1 MTLRVL
7 LACHAG
13 QGVGLGHLMRSLV
26 VARAL
31 RRRLGADVQ
40 LIIQSEPLQR
50 EDLAAFPHQFVA
62 PDANLGQALDAQ
74 RQAMA
79 AAVIA
84 LDLHPQRPP
93 ADLATRLQQWRQ
105 LGCRLIAI
113 DGLLAHRPSL
123 DLIFLP
129 SFRFVPPPDLPAG
142 APIRFGW
149 DCLLLEPLPEGHR
162 RPEGREVLALTGGSD
177 ATGLGRDWPRLLD
190 QQLPEDARLHWVTG
204 PFSARPVLPASPR
217 IAAFEEHVAPAGL
230 GPLMRQASFAVTV
243 FGVSF
248 FELLQY
254 GVPTVVFSPY
264 GSKDQPE
271 LDALRAEGLA
281 WIARDHLDATQQLA
295 RLMADTPAA
304 AALSQRAQA
313 RLGRP
318 GGDHLADA
326 VAQLTRST
334 CPRAS

>member
-50 EDLAAFPHQFVA
+50 EDLAAFPHRFVA
-62 PDANLGQALDAQ
+62 PDADLGQALDAQ

-79 AAVIA
+79 AEVIA
-84 LDLHPQRPP
+84 LDLHPLRPP
-93 ADLATRLQQWRQ
+93 LDLATRLQQWRQ

-129 SFRFVPPPDLPAG
+129 SFRFVTPPDLPAG

-162 RPEGREVLALTGGSD
+162 RPESREVLVLTGGSD
-177 ATGLGRDWPRLLD
+177 ATGLGRNWPWLLD

-204 PFSARPVLPASPR
+204 PFSPRPVLPASPR

-248 FELLQY
+248 FELLQH

-281 WIARDHLDATQQLA
+281 WIASDHLDATQQLA
-295 RLMADTPAA
+295 RLMADAPAA

-318 GGDHLADA
+318 GVDHLADA
-326 VAQLTRST
+326 IAQLTRST